1 MSKLDDFIN
10 SSIDFT
16 PSIKL
21 NRTFYFDESNNIK
34 KGIIGK
40 EKDNNADLENL
51 YFFLG
56 GIATKEPLNFEEL
69 LKYTGVRQMPV
80 DAKFNFFA
88 FKKNKF
94 TDAIAQSRLR
104 KFFEYL
110 LKNKII
116 IHFNVLH
123 YFHFA
128 LVDILDSLI
137 EEQDANQYAAFMYY
151 HDLQSD
157 MTEVLYNDFNRL
169 HSILVNYEFPNV
181 PREKAN
187 AFINEILDLYTDNLC
202 DYDLND
208 MENFTKELLRQIIK
222 AKRSK
227 NNLLFLEN
235 NKSFVI
241 IDSVFENYL
250 SRMIE
255 FKDKKYFDNELFITN
270 SLEQMDT
277 DYKTKLNVDF
287 WDSKEHREI
296 QICDVICGF
305 IARLYNFIS
314 HNSEEEIMKFCYALD
329 INSESYKTL
338 RTFFELMNISDDE
351 SNVCFKKFIPMF
363 IERRFMLMFKL
374 IMERNK

>member
-1 MSKLDDFIN
+1 MNKSDDFIN
-10 SSIDFT
+10 SSIGFA
-16 PSIKL
+16 PSINL

-51 YFFLG
+51 YFVLG

-69 LKYTGVRQMPV
+69 LKYAGVRQMPV
-80 DAKFNFFA
+80 DAKFKFFA

-110 LKNKII
+110 LKNNII
-116 IHFNVLH
+116 IHFYVLH

-202 DYDLND
+202 YYDLNA

-270 SLEQMDT
+270 SLEQMDI

-296 QICDVICGF
+296 QICDVICGLT
-305 IARLYNFIS
+305 ARLYNFIS
-314 HNSEEEIMKFCYALD
+314 HNSEEEIMKFCSALD

-338 RTFFELMNISDDE
+338 RIFFELMNISDDE
-351 SNVCFKKFIPMF
+351 SNICFKKFTPMF
-363 IERRFMLMFKL
+363 IERRFTLMFKL
-374 IMERNK
+374 IMERNE

>member
-10 SSIDFT
+10 SSIVFA

-51 YFFLG
+51 YFVLG
-56 GIATKEPLNFEEL
+56 GIATKKPLNFEEL
-69 LKYTGVRQMPV
+69 LRYSDVRQMPV
-80 DAKFNFFA
+80 DAKFHFFA

-94 TDAIAQSRLR
+94 TDAIEQSRLR

-110 LKNKII
+110 LKNNII

-128 LVDILDSLI
+128 LSDILDSLI
-137 EEQDANQYAAFMYY
+137 EEQDTNQSAAFIYY
-151 HDLQSD
+151 HNLQSD

-169 HSILVNYEFPNV
+169 HNTLVSYEFPNV
-181 PREKAN
+181 PLEKAN

-202 DYDLND
+202 NYDLNA

-255 FKDKKYFDNELFITN
+255 FKDKKYFDNELFIIN
-270 SLEQMDT
+270 SLKKMGT

-305 IARLYNFIS
+305 TARLYNFIS
-314 HNSEEEIMKFCYALD
+314 HNSEKEIMNFCSKLN
-329 INSESYKTL
+329 INSESEKVNI
-338 RTFFELMNISDDE
+338 FFTNWG
-351 SNVCFKKFIPMF
+351 CGYFFG
-363 IERRFMLMFKL
+363 L
-374 IMERNK
+374 ILIII

>member
-10 SSIDFT
+10 SSMDFA

-51 YFFLG
+51 YFVLG

-187 AFINEILDLYTDNLC
+187 AFINKILDLYTDNLC
-202 DYDLND
+202 NYDLNA

-305 IARLYNFIS
+305 TARLYNFIS

-329 INSESYKTL
+329 INLESYKTL

-351 SNVCFKKFIPMF
+351 SNVCFKKFTPMF

>member
-40 EKDNNADLENL
+40 EKDNNANLENL
-51 YFFLG
+51 YFVLG

-94 TDAIAQSRLR
+94 IDAIAQSRLR

-110 LKNKII
+110 LKNNII

-151 HDLQSD
+151 HDFQSD

-169 HSILVNYEFPNV
+169 HSILVNYEFSNV

-202 DYDLND
+202 NYDLNA

-305 IARLYNFIS
+305 TARLYNFIS
-314 HNSEEEIMKFCYALD
+314 HNSEEKIMKFCYALD

-351 SNVCFKKFIPMF
+351 SNVCFKKFTPMF
-363 IERRFMLMFKL
+363 IERRFVLMVKL

>member
-10 SSIDFT
+10 SFINFT

-40 EKDNNADLENL
+40 AKDNNADLENL
-51 YFFLG
+51 YFVLG
-56 GIATKEPLNFEEL
+56 GIATKEPLNFEGL

-110 LKNKII
+110 LKNNIV
-116 IHFNVLH
+116 IHFYVLH
-123 YFHFA
+123 YFYFA

-137 EEQDANQYAAFMYY
+137 EEQDASQYAAFMYY
-151 HDLQSD
+151 PCLQSD

-202 DYDLND
+202 NYDLNAI
-208 MENFTKELLRQIIK
+208 ENFTKELLRQIIK

-250 SRMIE
+250 FRMIE
-255 FKDKKYFDNELFITN
+255 FKDKKYFDNELFITS

-277 DYKTKLNVDF
+277 SYKTKLNVDF

-305 IARLYNFIS
+305 TAKLYNFIS

-338 RTFFELMNISDDE
+338 RAFFELMSISDQE
-351 SNVCFKKFIPMF
+351 SKVCFKKITPMF
-363 IERRFMLMFKL
+363 IERRFTLMLEM
-374 IMERNK
+374 IMKRNK

>member
-10 SSIDFT
+10 SSIDFA

-51 YFFLG
+51 YFVLG
-56 GIATKEPLNFEEL
+56 GIATKNPLNFEEL

-187 AFINEILDLYTDNLC
+187 AFINKILDLYTDNLC
-202 DYDLND
+202 NYDLNA

-305 IARLYNFIS
+305 TARLYNFIS
-314 HNSEEEIMKFCYALD
+314 HNSEEEIMRFCYALD

-351 SNVCFKKFIPMF
+351 SNVCFKKFTPMF

>member
-10 SSIDFT
+10 ASIDFA

-40 EKDNNADLENL
+40 EKDNNVDLENL
-51 YFFLG
+51 YFVLG
-56 GIATKEPLNFEEL
+56 GIATKKPLNFEEL
-69 LKYTGVRQMPV
+69 LKYVGARQMPV

-94 TDAIAQSRLR
+94 NDAIAQSRLR

-110 LKNKII
+110 LKNNII

-137 EEQDANQYAAFMYY
+137 EEQDAYQYAAFMYY

-202 DYDLND
+202 NYDLNAT
-208 MENFTKELLRQIIK
+208 ENFTKELLRQIIK

-235 NKSFVI
+235 NKSFVV

-270 SLEQMDT
+270 SLQQMDT

-305 IARLYNFIS
+305 TARLYNFIS
-314 HNSEEEIMKFCYALD
+314 HNSEEEIMKFCSALD

-338 RTFFELMNISDDE
+338 RIFFELMNMSDNE
-351 SNVCFKKFIPMF
+351 SDICFKKFIPMF
-363 IERRFMLMFKL
+363 IERKFILMFEL

>member
-1 MSKLDDFIN
+1 M
-10 SSIDFT
+10 
-16 PSIKL
+16 
-21 NRTFYFDESNNIK
+21 
-34 KGIIGK
+34 
-40 EKDNNADLENL
+40 
-51 YFFLG
+51 
-56 GIATKEPLNFEEL
+56 
-69 LKYTGVRQMPV
+69 
-80 DAKFNFFA
+80 
-88 FKKNKF
+88 
-94 TDAIAQSRLR
+94 
-104 KFFEYL
+104 
-110 LKNKII
+110 
-116 IHFNVLH
+116 
-123 YFHFA
+123 
-128 LVDILDSLI
+128 VDILDSLI
-137 EEQDANQYAAFMYY
+137 EKQDANQYAAFMYY

-202 DYDLND
+202 NYDLNA

-305 IARLYNFIS
+305 TARLYNFIS

-338 RTFFELMNISDDE
+338 RMFFELMNISDDE
-351 SNVCFKKFIPMF
+351 SNVCFKKFTPMF